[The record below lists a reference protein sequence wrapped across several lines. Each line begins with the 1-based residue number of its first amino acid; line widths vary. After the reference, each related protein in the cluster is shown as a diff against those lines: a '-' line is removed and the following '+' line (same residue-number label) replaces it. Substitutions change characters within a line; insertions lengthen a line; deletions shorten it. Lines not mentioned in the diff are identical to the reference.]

1 MTARTRWGVLAT
13 GGIATKF
20 VEDLKLLPQAE
31 LTAVASRRLETAQEF
46 AKEHGF
52 ARAYGSWLEL
62 ATDPDVDVVYVAT
75 PHVAHHEAAKLCL
88 EAGRA
93 VLCEKPFTLA
103 AATTQDLVDTAG
115 ERGLFLM
122 EAMWMRTNPTIRRI
136 VELVGDGAIGEVTA
150 VTADFG
156 FPAPPDPAHRLNN
169 KALGGGS
176 LLDLGVYPI
185 TFAQLFLGDP
195 DRISAVATLDATG
208 VDLTT
213 AALLAH
219 PGGGVAYLAS
229 SIVGDHRNAATVTG
243 TRGRIELPRGFH
255 HPTSFRLCRGEEAE
269 TVQVPLRGNGLGYEA
284 EEVMRCLD
292 AGLTESPLV
301 PLAASL
307 GVMRTMDTIRE
318 QIGLSYSQTG
328 STSP

>member
-31 LTAVASRRLETAQEF
+31 LAAVGSRRLETAQEF
-46 AKEHGF
+46 AKEHSF
-52 ARAYGSWLEL
+52 ARAYGSWVEL

-75 PHVAHHEAAKLCL
+75 PHTAHHEAAKLCL
-88 EAGRA
+88 EAGKA
-93 VLCEKPFTLA
+93 VLCEKPFTLEA
-103 AATTQDLVDTAG
+103 STTQDLVDTA
-115 ERGLFLM
+115 RANGLFLM
-122 EAMWMRTNPTIRRI
+122 EAMWMRTNPAIRRI
-136 VELVGDGAIGEVTA
+136 VDIARSGAIGEITA

-156 FPAPPDPAHRLNN
+156 FPAPEDPSHRLNN

-195 DRISAVATLDATG
+195 DRISAFSTLGESG
-208 VDLTT
+208 VDETT
-213 AALLAH
+213 AMLFGYPTDALAF
-219 PGGGVAYLAS
+219 LAS
-229 SIVGDHRNAATVTG
+229 SIAGDHANTATVTG
-243 TRGRIELPRGFH
+243 TQGRIELPRGFH
-255 HPTSFRLCRGEEAE
+255 HPSRFRLCHGEQVE
-269 TVQVPLRGNGLGYEA
+269 TVEIALRGNGLGYEA

-301 PLAASL
+301 PLDASL
-307 GVMRTMDTIRE
+307 GVMRAMDTVRE
-318 QIGLSYSQTG
+318 QIGLRYS
-328 STSP
+328 